1 MRGAAHALVVVA
13 IALLPAC
20 AKSTVVR
27 RDYPA
32 DKPPSVTATAS
43 PRNTSRAPSAKPAP
57 PAAPIAVPEAATTTV
72 RAGETLYGISHRYG
86 LTVAQVA
93 TWNDLAAPYTLH
105 VGQSLRLRAPT
116 GSTATPT
123 PAPVATKPSPTPAP
137 TPGVPTTLP
146 KEPTTTPSPFETVP
160 SAPVATT
167 PPATPKPDDSAT
179 PSPTTNPP
187 PDATTPPPA
196 TTSKPPLVTPP
207 PATTTPKPPVT
218 PSPPTTPVVTAP
230 TPPAPTP
237 TPTPPTAPVAT
248 TPPPTTAPATPPAT
262 PTPPVTTKPAPPIAG
277 SPRWQWPTRGS
288 IVGRYVAGDQTR
300 QGIDI
305 AGQSGQ
311 RVDAAADGVVVYSGA
326 GLVGYGELV
335 IVKHNDEW
343 LSAYAHNRRRLVA
356 EGTKVRAG
364 DAIAEM
370 GRTGAIR
377 DMLHFEIRRNGKP
390 VDPLQLLP
398 VPGVE

>member
-1 MRGAAHALVVVA
+1 MKRVAALACVVA
-13 IALLPAC
+13 LLAAC
-20 AKSTVVR
+20 GKAEVVR
-27 RDYPA
+27 RDYPVGKPRTA
-32 DKPPSVTATAS
+32 TTSTPRSTPRAAPRPPPSKPVAIPDEAS
-43 PRNTSRAPSAKPAP
+43 
-57 PAAPIAVPEAATTTV
+57 VTV
-72 RAGETLYGISHRYG
+72 RAGETLYGISRRYG

-93 TWNDLAAPYTLH
+93 AWNDLAAPYTLR
-105 VGQSLRLRAPT
+105 VGQTLRLRAPVA
-116 GSTATPT
+116 STAAVT
-123 PAPVATKPSPTPAP
+123 PAPTGSKAVATTP

-146 KEPTTTPSPFETVP
+146 PEPTTPPTPFETVP
-160 SAPVATT
+160 PTTTSPITTAKPPVVA
-167 PPATPKPDDSAT
+167 PATPTPPIISTPTPPSTTAKPPVVSTPPTPTPVVAT
-179 PSPTTNPP
+179 PTPAATNPP
-187 PDATTPPPA
+187 P
-196 TTSKPPLVTPP
+196 
-207 PATTTPKPPVT
+207 
-218 PSPPTTPVVTAP
+218 
-230 TPPAPTP
+230 
-237 TPTPPTAPVAT
+237 AT
-248 TPPPTTAPATPPAT
+248 TPPPTSPSPIIATPN
-262 PTPPVTTKPAPPIAG
+262 APPRPMPPITG
-277 SPRWQWPTRGS
+277 GPRWQWPTRGA
-288 IVGRYVAGDQTR
+288 IVGRFVPGDQTR

-370 GRTGAIR
+370 GRSGAIR

-398 VPGVE
+398 VPSVE